1 MRYVWLLW
9 FCSNVGFAEVVKKE
23 GFVKNVG
30 SSGQTMANLGDGA
43 DLCPTGKGEQAK
55 SFSGFVIAVEGTK
68 NAEKKCLDVSKLE
81 VVKSPRGKPVIF
93 GTLKKVESVWV
104 LESEQGKSYSFKK
117 VPKGMR
123 ELLNKKLLVD
133 ATEASDSPNTWKV
146 VTYMVNPLT
155 E

>member
-1 MRYVWLLW
+1 MKFLALLL
-9 FCSNVGFAEVVKKE
+9 CCANIGFAEVLKKE

-30 SSGQTMANLGDGA
+30 FSGQSVANIGDGA

-55 SFSGFVIAVEGTK
+55 NFSGFMISVEGTK
-68 NAEKKCLDVSKLE
+68 NSEKKCLEVSKIE

-93 GTLKKVESVWV
+93 GTLKKVESNWV
-104 LESEQGKSYSFKK
+104 LEGDGGKSYTFKK

-123 ELLNKKLLVD
+123 DLVNKKLLVD
-133 ATEASDSPNTWKV
+133 AAEVADSPNTWKV